1 MSDSYTFFAQTR
13 VLFGAGK
20 LAELGD
26 ALLPGR
32 RALVVTTGGKS
43 VKANGYLDRTLAE
56 LDRAG
61 VSHVLFDRIE
71 PNPLRK
77 TVNDGGWLAHTE
89 GCDFVLAL
97 GGGSVMDGCKGI
109 CAVAAN
115 PVVAADGTESARDIW
130 DYVMGGTARGM
141 HIQNDPLPLVCVTT
155 TAGTGSE
162 VDAGAVISCEENDE
176 KLRLGDSRLMPVL
189 AVVDPELM
197 LTVPAR
203 LTAFQ
208 GFDALFHSVECFI
221 ANNHN
226 PMGDMICREGIRNA
240 AAALP
245 TCVNEGSDIDART
258 ELAFANTLGG
268 YAMVCSG
275 CCGCHGTEHAMSAHH
290 HDLPHGAGLIMIAR
304 AYHQHM
310 IDAHACD
317 ERYIE
322 MARLMGNAS
331 ASEPAD
337 FIAELERLMATCH
350 VDDLKMSDWGITEDE
365 LDAMATNGLS
375 TNAALY
381 AHDPS
386 PLSHDDVLAILRAS
400 FR

>member
-1 MSDSYTFFAQTR
+1 MQFVDFAPVKLVFGPGRLEALRTEPLPGTR
-13 VLFGAGK
+13 
-20 LAELGD
+20 
-26 ALLPGR
+26 ALLLTSNGR
-32 RALVVTTGGKS
+32 SMERIGALARGTAILEERGVAVVHM
-43 VKANGYLDRTLAE
+43 
-56 LDRAG
+56 G
-61 VSHVLFDRIE
+61 VVE
-71 PNPLRK
+71 PNP
-77 TVNDGGWLAHTE
+77 TVSTVMKVAARMKDE
-89 GCDFVLAL
+89 RCDFLVAL
-97 GGGSVMDGCKGI
+97 GGGSVMD
-109 CAVAAN
+109 CAKISGLMATN
-115 PVVAADGTESARDIW
+115 PGELW
-130 DYVMGGTARGM
+130 DYVQGGTGGRRAFE
-141 HIQNDPLPLVCVTT
+141 HDPLPLVAITT

-162 VDAGAVISCEENDE
+162 VDAGGVITNPETRE
-176 KLRLGDSRLMPVL
+176 KVGIGHPGCFPKL
-189 AVVDPELM
+189 AIVDPELM
-197 LTVPAR
+197 VSVPPA
-203 LTAFQ
+203 LTAYQ

-240 AAALP
+240 AAALSI
-245 TCVNEGSDIDART
+245 CVNEGSDIDART
-258 ELAFANTLGG
+258 KLAFANTLGG

-275 CCGCHGTEHAMSAHH
+275 CCGCHGTDHAMSAHH
-290 HDLPHGAGLIMIAR
+290 HALPHGAGLIMIAR

-337 FIAELERLMATCH
+337 FIAELERLMAACH
-350 VDDLKMSDWGITEDE
+350 VDDLKMSDWGFTEDE

-400 FR
+400 YR